1 MNIHNN
7 IMGAQA
13 LSNIVLPSIGQ
24 KCVIYVYTLRKRE
37 AGKVSAIFGPD
48 VKNPLPNGVYATIPM
63 PSSLN
68 NMGKEI
74 RNFG

>member
-1 MNIHNN
+1 M
-7 IMGAQA
+7 
-13 LSNIVLPSIGQ
+13 
-24 KCVIYVYTLRKRE
+24 IYVYTLRKRE

-48 VKNPLPNGVYATIPM
+48 EKNPLPNGVYATIPM